1 MEGLIFMFY
10 ILKKDIKNMC
20 VKYLFNNC
28 LIEYV
33 LYKNNINYFIDKK
46 IFIRNSF
53 FNIDVIKL

>member
-1 MEGLIFMFY
+1 MFNFY
-10 ILKKDIKNMC
+10 VLYFKKDIKNMC

>member
-1 MEGLIFMFY
+1 MFNFY
-10 ILKKDIKNMC
+10 VLYFKKDIKNMC

-53 FNIDVIKL
+53 FNNDVIKL

>member
-1 MEGLIFMFY
+1 
-10 ILKKDIKNMC
+10 MC

>member
-1 MEGLIFMFY
+1 MFNFY
-10 ILKKDIKNMC
+10 VLYFKKDIKNMC

-46 IFIRNSF
+46 IFIRNSY